1 MASSKSCWWLSLK
14 PLGTLEIRI
23 SFEGNDENGR
33 GPQLPK
39 QAWLLLSQ
47 KRLVE
52 QFVKILAVD
61 ITMQK
66 HYVLLQNAV
75 AENNKNT
82 FFSFSGDRPRGRV
95 RGSSNQ
101 PHPSYGVSK
110 I

>member
-1 MASSKSCWWLSLK
+1 MAVSKAT
-14 PLGTLEIRI
+14 GTLEIHI

-39 QAWLLLSQ
+39 QAGLLLSQ

-52 QFVKILAVD
+52 QFVKVLAVD

-66 HYVLLQNAV
+66 HYVLLQNTV
-75 AENNKNT
+75 VENNKNT
-82 FFSFSGDRPRGRV
+82 YFSFSGDRHRGWV
-95 RGSSNQ
+95 RGGSNQ
-101 PHPSYGVSK
+101 PRPSYGVSK